1 MNMKQ
6 VDIKHLTQLDDED
19 RKATGEVKEQIDR
32 KLAVLKNLK
41 PFILDMAPRE
51 GSLPASYGHTLD
63 DKHELLSLS
72 KEFGFKDISITGYFD
87 YVNVDQVFAQQLRE
101 SGDSMDGYFSNL
113 MPAKT
118 EAGKP
123 FKPSYS
129 QRQFKSV
136 GTPNCLLLIYLE
148 PEALTAKGR
157 TYDDLF
163 RDIVRNVEYLREILP
178 EPSAR
183 RGRIFIRIV
192 DIFDAWDQDPE
203 LLTQVL
209 KLLQQLP
216 IQAVIFEDVR
226 GTHFPF
232 QNAEMVRL
240 IRKYVEPPR
249 LVLVHSHSGNG
260 MEDAAAIDAIL
271 AGADGIW
278 AGLSPHAA
286 QGAHSSGAMLI
297 CNLLRAGNEQVNET
311 YDLTKL
317 YPIVER
323 MSVLHMGEPLH
334 EDYPVF
340 GRRSFHYIDEAFVQS
355 DRPQD
360 LNPESIGHT
369 SGWRITPALAMP
381 AVIRNRMKEL
391 GYGKDVYD
399 DKQLV
404 KQVKILMS
412 EANISGR
419 RILAD
424 DPEVL
429 NSLVGE
435 ARQRLRRGATEA
447 AGYEAGLSAV
457 GEN

>member
-1 MNMKQ
+1 MKQ
-6 VDIKHLTQLDDED
+6 VDITNLTQLDDAD
-19 RKATGEVKEQIDR
+19 RKATEEVREKIDR

-63 DKHELLSLS
+63 DKQELLSLS

-87 YVNVDQVFAQQLRE
+87 YENVDQVFAEQLRE

-118 EAGKP
+118 EEGKP
-123 FKPSYS
+123 FRPTYS
-129 QRQFKSV
+129 QQQFEAV
-136 GTPNCLLLIYLE
+136 GTPNCLLLLYLE
-148 PEALTAKGR
+148 PKALTAEGR

-163 RDIVRNVEYLREILP
+163 RDIVRNIEYLREILP
-178 EPSAR
+178 QPAAR
-183 RGRIFIRIV
+183 RGRIFVRIV
-192 DIFDAWDQDPE
+192 DIFDVWDQDPE
-203 LLTQVL
+203 LLTRVL

-232 QNAEMVRL
+232 QNAELVRL
-240 IRKYVEPPR
+240 IRQYVSPPR
-249 LVLVHSHSGNG
+249 LVLVHSHSGNA
-260 MEDAAAIDAIL
+260 MEDAAVIDAIL

-278 AGLSPHAA
+278 AGFSPHAA
-286 QGAHSSGAMLI
+286 QGAHCSGAMLI
-297 CNLLRAGNEQVNET
+297 CNLLRAGNEHLKDE
-311 YDLTKL
+311 YDLKKM

-323 MSVLHMGEPLH
+323 MSVIHMGEPLH

-340 GRRSFHYIDEAFVQS
+340 GKRSFHYVDEAFVQA

-360 LNPESIGHT
+360 LNPELIGQK

-399 DKQLV
+399 DKLLV
-404 KQVKILMS
+404 KQVKVLMS
-412 EANISGR
+412 EANIIGK

-429 NSLVGE
+429 DGLIGKARERLGREQVE
-435 ARQRLRRGATEA
+435 AEE
-447 AGYEAGLSAV
+447 YEAGKLAV

>member
-1 MNMKQ
+1 MNMNQ
-6 VDIKHLTQLDDED
+6 VDIKNSTRLDDED
-19 RKATGEVKEQIDR
+19 RKATAIVKEQIDR

-63 DKHELLSLS
+63 DKQELLSLS
-72 KEFGFKDISITGYFD
+72 KEFGFKDISISGYFD
-87 YVNVDQVFAQQLRE
+87 YENIDQVFAQQLRE
-101 SGDSMDGYFSNL
+101 SGDPMDGYFSNL
-113 MPAKT
+113 MPART

-129 QRQFKSV
+129 QQQFKSV

-148 PEALTAKGR
+148 PEALKTKGR
-157 TYDDLF
+157 TYDDMF

-203 LLTQVL
+203 FLTRVL

-232 QNAEMVRL
+232 QNAELVRL
-240 IRKYVEPPR
+240 MRKYVSPPR
-249 LVLVHSHSGNG
+249 LILVHSHSGNG

-286 QGAHSSGAMLI
+286 QGTHSSGAMLI
-297 CNLLRAGNEQVNET
+297 CNLLRAGNEHVKDT
-311 YDLTKL
+311 YALDKL

-323 MSVLHMGEPLH
+323 MSVIHMGEPLP

-340 GRRSFHYIDEAFVQS
+340 GMRSFHYIDEAFVQAG
-355 DRPQD
+355 RPQD
-360 LNPESIGHT
+360 LKPELIGQ
-369 SGWRITPALAMP
+369 SPGWRVTPALAMP
-381 AVIRNRMKEL
+381 AVIRNRLKEL

-399 DKQLV
+399 DRQLV

-429 NSLVGE
+429 EGLIIKARERLGAGQIE
-435 ARQRLRRGATEA
+435 AERDKARKL
-447 AGYEAGLSAV
+447 AV
-457 GEN
+457 GES

>member
-1 MNMKQ
+1 MLEA
-6 VDIKHLTQLDDED
+6 DIKNLTRLDETD
-19 RKATGEVKEQIDR
+19 RKATEEVREIIAR
-32 KLAVLKNLK
+32 KLAILKNIK

-63 DKHELLSLS
+63 DKQELLSLS
-72 KEFGFKDISITGYFD
+72 KEFGFKDISISGYFD
-87 YVNVDQVFAQQLRE
+87 YENVDQVFAEQLKE

-118 EAGKP
+118 EKDKP
-123 FKPSYS
+123 FKPTYS
-129 QRQFKSV
+129 QRQFESV

-148 PEALTAKGR
+148 PELLKANGR

-163 RDIVRNVEYLREILP
+163 RDIVRNVEYLRDILP
-178 EPSAR
+178 QPTDR
-183 RGRIFIRIV
+183 RGRIFIRFV

-203 LLTQVL
+203 FLTRVL

-232 QNAEMVRL
+232 QNAELVRL
-240 IRKYVEPPR
+240 IRKYVTPPR

-297 CNLLRAGNEQVNET
+297 CNLLRAGNEHVKDT
-311 YDLTKL
+311 YAVDKL

-323 MSVLHMGEPLH
+323 MSVIHMGEPLH

-340 GRRSFHYIDEAFVQS
+340 GKRSFHYIDEAFVQTG
-355 DRPQD
+355 RPQD
-360 LNPESIGHT
+360 LSPEAIGHT

-381 AVIRNRMKEL
+381 AVIRNRLREL
-391 GYGKDVYD
+391 GYGKDIYD
-399 DKQLV
+399 DRQLV

-412 EANISGR
+412 EANINGR

-424 DPEVL
+424 EPGVL
-429 NSLVGE
+429 DELIGN
-435 ARQRLRRGATEA
+435 ARERLGRSQTEA
-447 AGYEAGLSAV
+447 GGVKVQKLAV